1 MQITAVKCP
10 NCSGDIKY
18 TPGQELTRCPYCD
31 SVLDI
36 KAESDADALEKT
48 KNEFKNS
55 EHIRYD
61 YGKRLQHWKNTT
73 YLYYG
78 MVFLLTIFA
87 FLVTYIFESSDGYKF
102 GEMIL
107 FVVLISFIAVPAVL
121 SKKLPT
127 PPKEVEKTLSVK
139 AGLPVAVKM
148 AITALLF
155 ALAGAFIS
163 VLLDHINIL

>member
-36 KAESDADALEKT
+36 KAESDADALERT

-61 YGKRLQHWKNTT
+61 YGKRLQHWKNIT

-78 MVFLLTIFA
+78 LVFLLTIFA
-87 FLVTYIFESSDGYKF
+87 FLFTVIFERSDRFKL
-102 GEMIL
+102 GEMIV
-107 FVVLISFIAVPAVL
+107 FVVFISFFAVPAVL
-121 SKKLPT
+121 SKKIPT

-155 ALAGAFIS
+155 ALAGSFIS
-163 VLLDHINIL
+163 YLIIETVLY